1 MHSPSAWRSRFF
13 YYSTASLLDVDL
25 ESTKMLIVKNSP
37 WSEKMKKPFF
47 SLLFLLIF
55 LSIACSLP
63 TNKKEEVNN
72 LKEPTVLIIQ
82 PTTLISVGPTETV
95 YSPPTARPTSA
106 EKPTPAPTVLQEKP
120 TDIPTQPVSLCS
132 PFMKEEFDDPGECWP
147 ASIEDIF
154 SPVSISNKNKL
165 FVQVKDGRLEFE
177 SQLSEDV
184 FLYSFYKDNEY
195 DEVIMRAS
203 VTKIEPSANRNGFT
217 LACHVN
223 RDGWYEVRV
232 ESSGTFEVFQ
242 YDAFKKQ
249 NGENPYVPL
258 GNGGAAAYRIG
269 TGRENIIEWQCRNDS
284 LTLIINEKQTW
295 VKEKFTGMN
304 SGGGIGLGLASYS
317 GVVPRHIGFD
327 FVEILEP

>member
-1 MHSPSAWRSRFF
+1 
-13 YYSTASLLDVDL
+13 
-25 ESTKMLIVKNSP
+25 
-37 WSEKMKKPFF
+37 MKKPFF

-55 LSIACSLP
+55 LSVACSLP
-63 TNKKEEVNN
+63 TNKKEEINN
-72 LKEPTVLIIQ
+72 IKEPTVLINQ
-82 PTTLISVGPTETV
+82 PTTALAIDPTQTV
-95 YSPPTARPTSA
+95 YSPPTARPTSN
-106 EKPTPAPTVLQEKP
+106 ETPKPAATVEVVKP

-132 PFMKEEFDDPGECWP
+132 PYIKEEFDNPGECWP
-147 ASIEDIF
+147 VSIEEIF

-195 DEVIMRAS
+195 DEVIVRAS
-203 VTKIEPSANRNGFT
+203 VTKIEPSANQNGFT

-223 RDGWYEVRV
+223 RDGWFEVRI

-249 NGENPYVPL
+249 SGQNPYVNL

-269 TGRENIIEWQCRNDS
+269 TGRENIIEWQCRFDS
-284 LTLIINEKQTW
+284 LTLIINDKQTW
-295 VKEKFTGMN
+295 IKENFSNMK
-304 SGGGIGLGLASYS
+304 SGGGIGVGLASYS